1 MKLRGFFL
9 LINSEFFVFFFK
21 GKKSVKKDAFSIIL

>member
-9 LINSEFFVFFFK
+9 LINSEFFFK